1 MESLKEIL
9 AIVGMLI
16 LMCGVFV
23 LTYYASKLMGSRYNG
38 KSAKASKIEVVDRAY
53 IGKGQTLLLA
63 KVADKIILLGATPQ
77 TISALGEFS
86 PDSFEWDEAEKE
98 KAVSFFDTLKEA
110 IKTKGGKKTGGSED
124 GEDSGVN

>member
-1 MESLKEIL
+1 MESIKEIL

-16 LMCGVFV
+16 LMCGVFA
-23 LTYYASKLMGSRYNG
+23 LAYFASKALGARYSG
-38 KSAKASKIEVVDRAY
+38 TSAKASKIEVVDRAY

-63 KVADKIILLGATPQ
+63 RVADKIILLGATPQ

-86 PDSFEWDEAEKE
+86 PDSFVWDEGEKE

-110 IKTKGGKKTGGSED
+110 IKTKGGKQTGGSED
-124 GEDSGVN
+124 GENGNAN